1 MTRPSRDFKQFA
13 RAYPALPPFRIA
25 LTYAEREVRRRGHI
39 PPDTGFMLTYVIWAD
54 LTQNGRKYS
63 EDQPR
68 VPAGQPG
75 GGQWTSGDGG
85 GEIVDTTD
93 SLVEMPIQFVSIEW
107 GMLIAELRPAF
118 GHDGRLCVYQF
129 GDQTVIVPGP
139 NNFSCQPKVAW
150 PSTWHGQILNDNV
163 RRSF

>member
-1 MTRPSRDFKQFA
+1 MTRPTRDFKQFA

-75 GGQWTSGDGG
+75 GGQWTSGD
-85 GEIVDTTD
+85 
-93 SLVEMPIQFVSIEW
+93 
-107 GMLIAELRPAF
+107 
-118 GHDGRLCVYQF
+118 
-129 GDQTVIVPGP
+129 
-139 NNFSCQPKVAW
+139 
-150 PSTWHGQILNDNV
+150 
-163 RRSF
+163 